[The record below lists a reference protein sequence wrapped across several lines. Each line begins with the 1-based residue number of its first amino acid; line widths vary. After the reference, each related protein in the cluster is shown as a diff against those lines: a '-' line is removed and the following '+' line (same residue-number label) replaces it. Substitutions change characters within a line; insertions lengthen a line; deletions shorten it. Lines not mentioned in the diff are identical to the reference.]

1 MAVLRVKE
9 IREMD
14 DNSIRERLYQLKA
27 ELVRESSVSQR
38 SGKNINTKRVK
49 EIRKAIARLLTV
61 LKERG
66 AS

>member
-1 MAVLRVKE
+1 MAVLRIRE

-14 DNSIRERLYQLKA
+14 DNTIKERVYQLKA
-27 ELVRESSVSQR
+27 ELVREGSVSKR

-49 EIRKAIARLLTV
+49 ELRMAIARLLTV

>member
-1 MAVLRVKE
+1 MAVLRIRE

-14 DNSIRERLYQLKA
+14 DNTIKERVYQLKA
-27 ELVRESSVSQR
+27 ELVREGSVSKR

-49 EIRKAIARLLTV
+49 ELRRAIARLLTV